1 MRIKNL
7 KLVFDTVNDEDKIII
22 VRGINNFENLILR
35 KNPNEYKC
43 IFSGTAYY
51 FDKEEVLPLSLFL
64 PLDDLKRNISKKKL
78 KEFYEVDLIVKQDS
92 NIKQGKL
99 KMDITKTF
107 KDFVE
112 EEKNSKK

>member
-64 PLDDLKRNISKKKL
+64 PLYDLKRNISKKKL
-78 KEFYEVDLIVKQDS
+78 KEFYNENAEQILK
-92 NIKQGKL
+92 KAKGK
-99 KMDITKTF
+99 TK
-107 KDFVE
+107 KIGFV
-112 EEKNSKK
+112 